1 MVGHTEVIDDH
12 LVPSGEPAPAPGRR
26 ERTLESLGGST
37 RLELGLGGAMR
48 VLRRRGLLLAGIFI
62 LSFALIFGLSQ
73 LLQKRYSSV
82 AWVKI
87 TDQSQNLFDKAG
99 SSVDITKEQ
108 KAVVLT
114 LESPRLS
121 QYLQRQLGADFEHVS
136 SVAAVGLEASPLI
149 RIDSEATTPAIAEKA
164 ADAASTF
171 AVADRQAKVKKKLD
185 AQAKALSDT
194 AASLAPQ
201 VTDLSAKLVGLTATD
216 PQRAA
221 LTAQRDALAQELQD
235 ASANAAQTRTN
246 ALTADGGT
254 EIYEEAIKPADPD
267 FPKPM
272 SWAILGSLAILMISI
287 AVVYGREELV
297 GRFHSGDASESRRAG
312 ARVLGVL
319 PDAKGKTPR
328 GVVTGAAT
336 TVDEVGLQIFN
347 LLGRAK
353 PNVVIMCGVDGAAP
367 EETARRVAQA
377 IAESGAR
384 VVFAACRGVSA
395 PPEGEEFEAPVPR
408 ARLSVVHEQQT
419 GGRLR
424 VLDDGIPVAELT
436 VARARTVLRRLT
448 EQCEYVVIA
457 AASPTIEPSTLVLAE
472 LADATV
478 MIAQHGVTKLRDA
491 ERAGTRLRRVGGA
504 VLGIL
509 ADPEKP
515 GPASAAFVPRASGVS
530 AG

>member
-1 MVGHTEVIDDH
+1 MIDDH
-12 LVPSGEPAPAPGRR
+12 LIPAESAPAPSRR
-26 ERTLESLGGST
+26 DRTLESLGGST
-37 RLELGLGGAMR
+37 RLELGLGGATR
-48 VLRRRGLLLAGIFI
+48 VLRRRGLMLIAIFAISFILIYALSGLLA
-62 LSFALIFGLSQ
+62 
-73 LLQKRYSSV
+73 KRYSSV
-82 AWVKI
+82 AWIKI

-99 SSVDITKEQ
+99 SSVDVTKEQ

-121 QYLQRQLGADFEHVS
+121 DYLRKHLGGKFTDVK
-136 SVAAVGLEASPLI
+136 SVLATGLEASPLI
-149 RIDSEATTPAIAEKA
+149 RVDSSAASPTVAEQA
-164 ADAASTF
+164 ADDAAQF
-171 AVADRQAKVKKKLD
+171 AVNDRRTKVQKTLSDQATALDNTINGPGGIAAQLSDVTTKLNGLSQSD
-185 AQAKALSDT
+185 AQRP
-194 AASLAPQ
+194 SLEAQ
-201 VTDLSAKLVGLTATD
+201 
-216 PQRAA
+216 QAA
-221 LTAQRDALAQELQD
+221 LQRSLTDTQAAAETAHN
-235 ASANAAQTRTN
+235 NAV
-246 ALTADGGT
+246 TADGGL
-254 EIYEEAIKPADPD
+254 EIYEEAIKPADAD

-272 SWAILGSLAILMISI
+272 SWAILGSLAMLMISI

-319 PDAKGKTPR
+319 PNAKGRVPR

-336 TVDEVGLQIFN
+336 TVDEVGLQLVH
-347 LLGRAK
+347 LLGRNK
-353 PNVVIMCGVDGAAP
+353 PNVVVVCGVDGPAP
-367 EETARRVAQA
+367 EETTRRIAQA

-384 VVFAACRGVSA
+384 VVYAACRGVA
-395 PPEGEEFEAPVPR
+395 ATETDEEFEAPVPR

-457 AASPTIEPSTLVLAE
+457 AASPTVEPATLVLAE
-472 LADATV
+472 LADATL
-478 MIAQHGVTKLRDA
+478 MIAQHGETKLRDA

-504 VLGIL
+504 VLGVI

-515 GPASAAFVPRASGVS
+515 GPASATFVPRASGVS
-530 AG
+530 TG